1 MSSAPS
7 DLPRRR
13 LTPTQADTV
22 AKLCAAVPAVLAE
35 HGVDGFTVRL
45 AARAA
50 GVSPATAYTY
60 FSSKNHLIAEVFAR
74 RVEAEL
80 VEPDPSA
87 SPRDRLLEVLCG
99 LVDLVL
105 IDPQFATAV
114 NTALLGHEPDAQVV
128 RLRVGLLIRGRLA
141 EALGPGAPSGL
152 VESVELAYSGVLV
165 QAGMGYID
173 VAASKAALT
182 RAVDLMM
189 RD

>member
-1 MSSAPS
+1 MSSS
-7 DLPRRR
+7 TDLPRRR
-13 LTPTQADTV
+13 LSPAQAETV
-22 AKLCAAVPAVLAE
+22 SKLCATVPATLAE

-80 VEPDPSA
+80 VEPDPDA
-87 SPRDRLLEVLCG
+87 TPRDRVLQVLTG
-99 LVDLVL
+99 LVELVL
-105 IDPQFATAV
+105 IDRQFATAV
-114 NTALLGHEPDAQVV
+114 NTALLGHEADAQSA
-128 RLRVGLLIRGRLA
+128 RLRVGLLIRARLT
-141 EALGPGAPSGL
+141 EALGRGAPSGL

-165 QAGMGYID
+165 QAGMGYLD
-173 VAASKAALT
+173 VDASKAALT

-189 RD
+189 SH

>member
-1 MSSAPS
+1 MSSS
-7 DLPRRR
+7 TDLPRRR
-13 LTPTQADTV
+13 LSPAQADTV
-22 AKLCAAVPAVLAE
+22 AKLCAAVPAALAE

-80 VEPDPSA
+80 IEPDPSA
-87 SPRDRLLEVLCG
+87 PPRERLLQVLDS
-99 LVDLVL
+99 LLELVL

-114 NTALLGHEPDAQVV
+114 NAALLGYEADAQAV
-128 RLRVGLLIRGRLA
+128 RLRIGLLLRARLT
-141 EALGPGAPSGL
+141 EALGRDAPSGL

-165 QAGMGYID
+165 QAGMGYRD
-173 VAASKAALT
+173 VDASKAALT

-189 RD
+189 SP